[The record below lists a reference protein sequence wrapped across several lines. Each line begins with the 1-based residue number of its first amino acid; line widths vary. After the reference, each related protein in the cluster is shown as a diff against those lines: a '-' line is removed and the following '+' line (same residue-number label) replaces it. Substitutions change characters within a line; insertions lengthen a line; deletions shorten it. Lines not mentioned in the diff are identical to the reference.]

1 MVISPGLVSASIM
14 LYFVEFSCE
23 LLHSIFFFEHSAIF
37 HYMVFMPVLDFF
49 FCFDIL
55 AAS

>member
-14 LYFVEFSCE
+14 LYFVKFSCE

-37 HYMVFMPVLDFF
+37 HYMVFMPVLDIFF
-49 FCFDIL
+49 VLIF
-55 AAS
+55 

>member
-1 MVISPGLVSASIM
+1 MVISPGLVSTSIM
-14 LYFVEFSCE
+14 LYYVEFSCE

-49 FCFDIL
+49 FVLIF
-55 AAS
+55 